1 VRASIDVLCT
11 RRPLGEHSESVDETS
26 VVWWIN
32 KPTNGEVV
40 QSGFD
45 GYIDVICAHAVD
57 YKDYFDS
64 AELWTITATSR

>member
-1 VRASIDVLCT
+1 
-11 RRPLGEHSESVDETS
+11 VDETS

-57 YKDYFDS
+57 FKDYFDS